1 MSTIDCSKCMCTTS
15 TWVPNCSSG
24 PQWTQI
30 LHLLYIILH
39 GCLVSSYTAPHIL
52 SWKEEH
58 IMVSVCFCMFLYGFY
73 LFKSHSRQPWSHNTS
88 SSSTGVKTSES
99 ARGTGFE
106 VDIKPFSD
114 TRHPL
119 PIISRKFSLFKPY
132 FFPPNNHF
140 PLVDHPAGSFEI
152 LRIFWQWISWITP
165 SSVLGFGSHIRIWY
179 IFLRGIFSK

>member
-1 MSTIDCSKCMCTTS
+1 MTVFLHSSTYSLLKRRTYYGFC
-15 TWVPNCSSG
+15 
-24 PQWTQI
+24 TQI
-30 LHLLYIILH
+30 M
-39 GCLVSSYTAPHIL
+39 VFTFFRATA
-52 SWKEEH
+52 
-58 IMVSVCFCMFLYGFY
+58 V
-73 LFKSHSRQPWSHNTS
+73 SRQPWSHNTS

-106 VDIKPFSD
+106 VDIKPFLG

-132 FFPPNNHF
+132 FFPPNNYHF

-165 SSVLGFGSHIRIWY
+165 SPTWNFDLALGFGIS
-179 IFLRGIFSK
+179 LRGIFSK

>member
-1 MSTIDCSKCMCTTS
+1 MSTLDCSKCMCTKS

-24 PQWTQI
+24 PQWTQT

-88 SSSTGVKTSES
+88 SSSTGVKTSKS
-99 ARGTGFE
+99 ARGTGF
-106 VDIKPFSD
+106 KLTFSLFWLAIPY
-114 TRHPL
+114 PL
-119 PIISRKFSLFKPY
+119 ISRKFSLFKPY
-132 FFPPNNHF
+132 FFPPNNYHF

-165 SSVLGFGSHIRIWY
+165 SSVLGFWSHIRIWY